1 MAHYSILIQN
11 GRVFDGK
18 GNPMAAADI
27 GVLGQTIEA
36 IGELKQHS
44 ADRMIDANGK
54 YVSPGFI
61 DLTTHSDTHWTLF
74 GQPSQESFIRQGVT
88 TILGGN
94 CGASLAPLVSG
105 EDIEG
110 IQRWADVRSL
120 NINWQTFRE
129 LKSELSRHV
138 FGVNFATLIG
148 HGTLR
153 KGVLG
158 DVGRSA
164 SADEIRQMQFLLSR
178 SFDEGA
184 MGLSF
189 NLGSTHEINAAD
201 EELLTLLNS
210 VAKNNLLAKYHL
222 EDEGRNILPA
232 LARVIGLA
240 RKTGAR
246 TQISHFKAL
255 GRSAWEIFEQASQ
268 MIEQARSEGIAVTAD
283 FFPYTRTG
291 SSLVQF
297 LPSWAIEGGNTRVLE
312 RLRDET
318 QSREIAEALKSLT
331 LHYDRIT
338 VASTLRDPGSVG
350 QTVASLAETSGID
363 PEMVMIE
370 LLRNNELKVSIFNE
384 VIQARDIEMLAG
396 KEYAMISS
404 DGVGYAADWR
414 PVTDLPHPRSFGAF
428 PTALSWLVRER
439 NLLSWEAAIYKMTA
453 FPAAM
458 LGLTDRG
465 ILAKGMAADIVVF
478 DPETVAHATAY
489 EHPRQQTEGIT
500 SVILNGAIAFDGQM
514 ADKNFHGRLLLGGE

>member
-1 MAHYSILIQN
+1 MAHYSVLIQH

-18 GNPMAAADI
+18 GNPMIAADI

-36 IGELKQHS
+36 IGDLKQSS
-44 ADRMIDANGK
+44 ADHVIDANGK
-54 YVSPGFI
+54 YISPGFI
-61 DLTTHSDTHWTLF
+61 DMTAHSDTHWTLF
-74 GQPSQESFIRQGVT
+74 YQPSQESFIRQGIT
-88 TILGGN
+88 TMLGGN
-94 CGASLAPLVSG
+94 CGASLAPLVNG

-129 LKSELSRHV
+129 LRSELSRHA

-158 DVGRSA
+158 DVGRPA
-164 SADEIRQMQFLLSR
+164 SANEIRQMQFLLER

-189 NLGSTHEINAAD
+189 NLGSTHEINTAD
-201 EELLTLLNS
+201 EELLALLGS

-222 EDEGRNILPA
+222 EDEGKNILPA
-232 LARVIGLA
+232 LARVLGLA

-246 TQISHFKAL
+246 TQIAHFKAL
-255 GRSAWEIFEQASQ
+255 GRSAWEVFGQALQ
-268 MIEQARSEGIAVTAD
+268 MIEQSRREGMAVTAD

-297 LPSWAIEGGNTRVLE
+297 LPSWAIGGGNEKILE
-312 RLRDET
+312 HLKDEAKSRD
-318 QSREIAEALKSLT
+318 IAEALKSLT

-350 QTVASLAETSGID
+350 QTIASLAETSGLE

-370 LLRNNELKVSIFNE
+370 LLRNNELKTSVFNE
-384 VIQARDIEMLAG
+384 IIQARDIEALA
-396 KEYAMISS
+396 KRDYTMIAS
-404 DGVGYAADWR
+404 DGVGYSMDWR

-428 PTALSWLVRER
+428 PAAFSWLVKEK
-439 NLLSWEAAIYKMTA
+439 NILSWEAAIYKMTA
-453 FPAAM
+453 FPAAV

-465 ILAKGMAADIVVF
+465 VLEAGMVADIVVF
-478 DPETVAHATAY
+478 DPETIAHAATY
-489 EHPRQQTEGIT
+489 EHPHQPTKGIA
-500 SVILNGAIAFDGQM
+500 SVILNGAIAFDGGM
-514 ADKNFHGRLLLGGE
+514 IDKNFYGRLLLSRE